1 MTAEICFTPD
11 RSERQTTKLWK
22 KEENM
27 KLFKTATT
35 VCCVALIG
43 AVFAPSSKADDY
55 NKKTTFTFSGPVEIP
70 PVYVTGM
77 RVLPAGTY
85 VFKLVNSSS
94 NRHIVQI
101 FNADQT
107 KIYATILAIP
117 NFRLTPT
124 NKTVLTFNEGIRGKA
139 ESLRAWFYPGAQWG
153 EEFVYPKA
161 KAVELAKDTKL
172 PVLALEA
179 DVPFEVAQIDEPL
192 IIAQLEKVPVVA
204 VRPTGEVVELAQ
216 VVTPPTPAQILI
228 AQAAPE
234 PAPVQLADR
243 ALPAT
248 ASPLPLFGLLGM
260 LAMGGAFAARRIA
273 KRLQ

>member
-1 MTAEICFTPD
+1 
-11 RSERQTTKLWK
+11 
-22 KEENM
+22 M
-27 KLFKTATT
+27 KLVKTATT

-124 NKTVLTFNEGIRGKA
+124 KKTVLTFNEGVRGKA

-161 KAVELAKDTKL
+161 KAVELAKDTKV

-179 DVPFEVAQIDEPL
+179 DVVVEVAKIDEPV
-192 IIAQLEKVPVVA
+192 IIAQLEKVQVVA

-216 VVTPPTPAQILI
+216 VVTPPTQAQILI

-234 PAPVQLADR
+234 TSPVQQSDRADR

-248 ASPLPLFGLLGM
+248 ASPLALFGLLGM
-260 LAMGGAFAARRIA
+260 LAMGGAFAVRGIS

>member
-1 MTAEICFTPD
+1 
-11 RSERQTTKLWK
+11 
-22 KEENM
+22 M

-35 VCCVALIG
+35 VCCAALIC
-43 AVFAPSSKADDY
+43 AVLTPTSKADDHD
-55 NKKTTFTFSGPVEIP
+55 KKTTFTFSGPVEIP
-70 PVYVTGM
+70 PVYITGM

-117 NFRLTPT
+117 NYRLTPT
-124 NKTVLTFNEGIRGKA
+124 NKSVVTFNEGVKGKP
-139 ESLRAWFYPGAQWG
+139 ESIRAWFYPGANWG

-161 KAVELAKDTKL
+161 KAVELAKATKL
-172 PVLALEA
+172 PVLAVEVELP
-179 DVPFEVAQIDEPL
+179 VEVAKIDEPVL
-192 IIAQLEKVPVVA
+192 IAQLEKVEVRA

-216 VVTPPTPAQILI
+216 VVQTEPPVRVA
-228 AQAAPE
+228 AQAA
-234 PAPVQLADR
+234 PAPVQLADSDNR
-243 ALPAT
+243 LPAT
-248 ASPLPLFGLLGM
+248 SSPLPLIGLLGL
-260 LAMGGAFAARRIA
+260 LAMGGAFTVRGFA